1 MAKSHIPVDLLNPGQ
16 VFACLGFV
24 EAAEQLRLPG
34 VAGGFE
40 WTGDAGASFTLSAEG
55 DVDPVKHVLAFLDEA
70 DVVAV
75 APAHSHYDLEKWKLP
90 IQYVDSGDDRFPFP
104 APSSPEVFPACLTDR
119 QGRSLMIEYWGDA
132 TDRDS
137 MKFWAGSGG
146 LPGAARTKK
155 ALELIAG
162 GAEAAAVDPFAL
174 AAPQSSSF
182 RFDWR
187 RDYIPIGI
195 GFSPNRHEGRIEMV
209 GFPLVE
215 VLAAIGL
222 RNARPQR
229 LSNLDYRYSVIAA
242 PPGPSLLDPIFLRA
256 ALGGVTQPF
265 AHRRFRMR
273 LGRPND
279 RERCI
284 TAAFEENPAR

>member
-1 MAKSHIPVDLLNPGQ
+1 MARARIPVDLFNPGQ
-16 VFACLGFV
+16 VFACLGLM
-24 EAAEQLRLPG
+24 EAADQLLG
-34 VAGGFE
+34 TASAGFDWHDPADTGFLLSAD
-40 WTGDAGASFTLSAEG
+40 GDA
-55 DVDPVKHVLAFLDEA
+55 DPVAHVLDFLGQA
-70 DVVAV
+70 AV
-75 APAHSHYDLEKWKLP
+75 AAITPAGSAHDTRKWNVPTEPLAA
-90 IQYVDSGDDRFPFP
+90 GDDCFPFP
-104 APSSPEVFPACLTDR
+104 DPSSPATLPARLTDHA
-119 QGRSLMIEYWGDA
+119 GRSLTIEHWGDA
-132 TDRDS
+132 TDRDNV
-137 MKFWAGSGG
+137 KFWAG
-146 LPGAARTKK
+146 
-155 ALELIAG
+155 AG
-162 GAEAAAVDPFAL
+162 GYPGVALLRDALDLVRDRIGGAVTDPFAL

-187 RDYIPIGI
+187 RDYIPMDI
-195 GFSPNRHEGRIEMV
+195 GFSPNRHERRIGMV

-284 TAAFEENPAR
+284 TAVFEENPAR